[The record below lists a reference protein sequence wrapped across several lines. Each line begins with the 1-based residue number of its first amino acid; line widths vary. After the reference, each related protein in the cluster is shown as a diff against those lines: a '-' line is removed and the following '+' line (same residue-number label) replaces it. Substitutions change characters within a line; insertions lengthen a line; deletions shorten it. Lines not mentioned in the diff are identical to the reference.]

1 MLTPYA
7 LAGSRDDTD
16 RDSKH
21 CPHSEEEGRLVAY
34 VTTIGRI
41 LTPSLPLVVKQR
53 VESGDVWGP
62 ETLRDTDSWPSMGP
76 R

>member
-7 LAGSRDDTD
+7 LAGSRDDND

-34 VTTIGRI
+34 VRTIGCI

-53 VESGDVWGP
+53 VE
-62 ETLRDTDSWPSMGP
+62 
-76 R
+76 

>member
-1 MLTPYA
+1 MLTFYA
-7 LAGSRDDTD
+7 LAGSRDDND

-21 CPHSEEEGRLVAY
+21 CPHAEEEGRLVTY
-34 VTTIGRI
+34 VKTIGRI

-53 VESGDVWGP
+53 VESDHVWGP
-62 ETLRDTDSWPSMGP
+62 ESLRDTDSWPRMGP